1 VKSQLDKAKNGLST
15 GKTKS
20 GKRSVKVKWIVG
32 RVRCKPNLAD
42 KERVGST
49 RLSDGKLLAWVNDL
63 GQSR

>member
-1 VKSQLDKAKNGLST
+1 VKSQLDKAKNGLSA

-20 GKRSVKVKWIVG
+20 GKRPVKVKMGYRRI
-32 RVRCKPNLAD
+32 RCKPNLAD

-49 RLSDGKLLAWVNDL
+49 RLSDGKLLAWIRDL